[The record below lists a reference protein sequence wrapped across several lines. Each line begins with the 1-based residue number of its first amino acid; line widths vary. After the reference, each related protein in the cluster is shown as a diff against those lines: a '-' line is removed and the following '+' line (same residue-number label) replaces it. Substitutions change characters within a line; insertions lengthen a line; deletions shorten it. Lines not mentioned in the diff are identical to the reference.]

1 MLPRSAP
8 PSKSPLSDIELR
20 LRYLLPASLY
30 ASVWVD
36 PSPDSLMQVF
46 QHLRTMQHILQD
58 YTPHQLSDDPPR
70 PGQIRYSWQEGTLL
84 FNDLAGFTPL
94 MEASA
99 ASGRQ
104 GAVEL
109 LKLLNRYFS
118 EMIEIVSKSG
128 GDLLEFTGD
137 AILVQFLAS
146 KQNGDTA
153 QAVRAGL
160 RMQRA
165 MAHFQDIK
173 TPQGSFSLD
182 MRVGIHAGRFLAADI
197 GTPERMVHV
206 LLGQAVQRAKR
217 AESNGRVGRVCI
229 TLAAGDR
236 LQSQFQL
243 EPIDVN
249 HQLVIDNLGTA
260 GLGEYDITVP
270 RRRSA
275 TSVLFDRSVPGL
287 LDQIGG
293 AITRIEPLACFMP
306 APILNLL
313 VESAAQRQLEP
324 DFPVPTIVFINLVG
338 LPESVDVATASE
350 VEGLVARFSQTFAL
364 IHAVV
369 RSQGG
374 ILQKVTYHS
383 LGSDMLLYFG
393 ALGSHPTD
401 RVRAAETALAIR
413 KIVAQVPAPIIGGQE
428 IGVSC
433 RIGMAQ
439 GAVFAGEIGEP
450 RGRREFNIL
459 GDPVNTAAR
468 LMSHAAPNQILLS
481 EDVQQAIAP
490 HFQCRA
496 IGDLTLKGK
505 AAPMAVFELV

>member
-1 MLPRSAP
+1 
-8 PSKSPLSDIELR
+8 
-20 LRYLLPASLY
+20 
-30 ASVWVD
+30 
-36 PSPDSLMQVF
+36 MQVF
-46 QHLRTMQHILQD
+46 QHLRTMQHILHD

-84 FNDLAGFTPL
+84 FTDLAGFTPL
-94 MEASA
+94 MEANA
-99 ASGRQ
+99 ASGQQ

-109 LKLLNRYFS
+109 LQLLNRYFS
-118 EMIEIVSKSG
+118 AMIEIISKSG

-146 KQNGDTA
+146 KQGGDPA

-165 MAHFQDIK
+165 MAHFRDID
-173 TPQGSFSLD
+173 TPQGHFSLE
-182 MRVGIHAGRFLAADI
+182 MRVGIHSGRFLAADI

-206 LLGQAVQRAKR
+206 LLGQTVQQAKR
-217 AESNGRVGRVCI
+217 AEGRGTVGRVCV
-229 TLAAGDR
+229 TRVAGDR
-236 LQSQFQL
+236 LPAQLQL
-243 EPIDVN
+243 EPIDPHDQDVQ
-249 HQLVIDNLGTA
+249 HQLVVDDLEVEE
-260 GLGEYDITVP
+260 LGEYDITLP

-275 TSVLFDRSVPGL
+275 MSVLFDRSVEGL
-287 LDQIGG
+287 VDEIGG
-293 AITRIEPLACFMP
+293 AVTRIEPLACFMP

-313 VESAAQRQLEP
+313 VESAAQRQLVP
-324 DFPVPTIVFINLVG
+324 DFPVPTIVFINLLG
-338 LPESVDVATASE
+338 LPESVDRATASD
-350 VEGLVARFSQTFAL
+350 VEGVVARFSQTFAL
-364 IHAVV
+364 IHAAV

-401 RVRAAETALAIR
+401 RVRAAETALAVR
-413 KIVAQVPAPIIGGQE
+413 QIVAQVPAPTVGGQL
-428 IGVSC
+428 IGISC
-433 RIGMAQ
+433 RIGIAQ

-450 RGRREFNIL
+450 RGRREFNLL

-468 LMSHAAPNQILLS
+468 LMSRAAPNQILLS

-490 HFQCRA
+490 HFTCQA
-496 IGDLTLKGK
+496 IGNLILKGK
-505 AAPMAVFELV
+505 AAAMAVFELV

>member
-1 MLPRSAP
+1 
-8 PSKSPLSDIELR
+8 
-20 LRYLLPASLY
+20 
-30 ASVWVD
+30 
-36 PSPDSLMQVF
+36 MQVF
-46 QHLRTMQHILQD
+46 QHLRTMQHILHD
-58 YTPHQLSDDPPR
+58 YTPHQLSDNPPR

-84 FNDLAGFTPL
+84 FTDLAGFTPL
-94 MEASA
+94 MEANA
-99 ASGRQ
+99 ASGQQ

-109 LKLLNRYFS
+109 LQLLNRYFS

-146 KQNGDTA
+146 KQDGDTA

-165 MAHFQDIK
+165 MAHFRDID
-173 TPQGSFSLD
+173 TPQGHFSLE
-182 MRVGIHAGRFLAADI
+182 MRVGIHSGRFLAADI

-206 LLGQAVQRAKR
+206 LLGQPVQQAKR
-217 AESNGRVGRVCI
+217 AEGRGTVGRVCV
-229 TLAAGDR
+229 TRAAGDR
-236 LQSQFQL
+236 LPSQFQL
-243 EPIDVN
+243 EPIDPHYQDGHLDSGD
-249 HQLVIDNLGTA
+249 HQLVVDDLGIEE
-260 GLGEYDITVP
+260 LGEYDITLP

-275 TSVLFDRSVPGL
+275 MSVLFDRSVEGL
-287 LDQIGG
+287 VDEIGG
-293 AITRIEPLACFMP
+293 AVTRIEPLACFMP

-313 VESAAQRQLEP
+313 IESAAQRQLVP
-324 DFPVPTIVFINLVG
+324 DFPVPTIVFINLLG
-338 LPESVDVATASE
+338 LPESVDMATASE
-350 VEGLVARFSQTFAL
+350 VEGVVARFSQTFAL
-364 IHAVV
+364 IHAAV
-369 RSQGG
+369 RSHGG

-383 LGSDMLLYFG
+383 RGSDMLLYFG

-401 RVRAAETALAIR
+401 RVRAAETALAVR
-413 KIVAQVPAPIIGGQE
+413 QIVAQVPAPTVGGQM

-450 RGRREFNIL
+450 RGRREFNLL

-468 LMSHAAPNQILLS
+468 LMSRAAPNQILLS

-490 HFQCRA
+490 HFRCQA

>member
-1 MLPRSAP
+1 
-8 PSKSPLSDIELR
+8 
-20 LRYLLPASLY
+20 
-30 ASVWVD
+30 
-36 PSPDSLMQVF
+36 MQVF
-46 QHLRTMQHILQD
+46 QHLRTMQHILHD

-84 FNDLAGFTPL
+84 FTDLAGFTPL
-94 MEASA
+94 MEVNA
-99 ASGRQ
+99 ASGQQ

-109 LKLLNRYFS
+109 LQLLNRYFS
-118 EMIEIVSKSG
+118 AMIEIISKSG

-146 KQNGDTA
+146 KQGGDPA

-165 MAHFQDIK
+165 MAHFRDID
-173 TPQGSFSLD
+173 TPQGHFSLE
-182 MRVGIHAGRFLAADI
+182 MRVGIHSGRFLAADI

-206 LLGQAVQRAKR
+206 LLGQTVQQAKR
-217 AESNGRVGRVCI
+217 AEGRGTVGRVCV
-229 TLAAGDR
+229 TRAAGDR
-236 LQSQFQL
+236 LPAQLQL
-243 EPIDVN
+243 EPIDPRDQDAH
-249 HQLVIDNLGTA
+249 HQLVVDDLEIEE
-260 GLGEYDITVP
+260 LGEYDITLP

-275 TSVLFDRSVPGL
+275 MSVLFDRSIEGL
-287 LDQIGG
+287 VDEIGG
-293 AITRIEPLACFMP
+293 AVTRIEPLACFMP

-313 VESAAQRQLEP
+313 VESAAQRQLVP
-324 DFPVPTIVFINLVG
+324 DFPVPTIVFINLLG
-338 LPESVDVATASE
+338 LPESVDLATASE
-350 VEGLVARFSQTFAL
+350 VEGVVARFSQTFAL
-364 IHAVV
+364 IHAAV

-401 RVRAAETALAIR
+401 RVRAAETALAVR
-413 KIVAQVPAPIIGGQE
+413 QIVAQVPAPTVDGQL
-428 IGVSC
+428 IDVSC
-433 RIGMAQ
+433 RIGIAQ

-450 RGRREFNIL
+450 RGRREFNLL

-468 LMSHAAPNQILLS
+468 LMSRAAPNQILLS

-490 HFQCRA
+490 HFHCQA
-496 IGDLTLKGK
+496 IGNLTLKGK
-505 AAPMAVFELV
+505 AAAMAVFELVGAT

>member
-1 MLPRSAP
+1 
-8 PSKSPLSDIELR
+8 
-20 LRYLLPASLY
+20 
-30 ASVWVD
+30 
-36 PSPDSLMQVF
+36 MQVF
-46 QHLRTMQHILQD
+46 QHLRTMQHILHD

-84 FNDLAGFTPL
+84 FTDLAGFTPL
-94 MEASA
+94 MEVNA
-99 ASGRQ
+99 ASGQQ

-109 LKLLNRYFS
+109 LQLLNRYFS
-118 EMIEIVSKSG
+118 AMIEIISKSG

-146 KQNGDTA
+146 KQGGDPA

-165 MAHFQDIK
+165 MAHFRDID
-173 TPQGSFSLD
+173 TPQGHFSLE
-182 MRVGIHAGRFLAADI
+182 MRVGIHSGRFLAADI

-206 LLGQAVQRAKR
+206 LLGQTVQQAKR
-217 AESNGRVGRVCI
+217 AEGRGTVGRVCV
-229 TLAAGDR
+229 TRAAGDR
-236 LQSQFQL
+236 LPSQFQL
-243 EPIDVN
+243 EPIDPHYQDVH
-249 HQLVIDNLGTA
+249 HQLVVDDLEIEE
-260 GLGEYDITVP
+260 LGEYDITLP

-275 TSVLFDRSVPGL
+275 MSVLFDRSIEGL
-287 LDQIGG
+287 VDEIGG
-293 AITRIEPLACFMP
+293 AVTRIEPLACFMP

-313 VESAAQRQLEP
+313 VESAAQRQLVP
-324 DFPVPTIVFINLVG
+324 DFPVPTIVFINLLG
-338 LPESVDVATASE
+338 LPESVDMATASE
-350 VEGLVARFSQTFAL
+350 VEGVVARFSQTFAL
-364 IHAVV
+364 IHAAA

-401 RVRAAETALAIR
+401 RVRAAETALAVR
-413 KIVAQVPAPIIGGQE
+413 QIVAQVPAPTVDGQL
-428 IGVSC
+428 ISISC

-450 RGRREFNIL
+450 RGRREFNLL

-468 LMSHAAPNQILLS
+468 LMSRAAPNQILLS

-490 HFQCRA
+490 HFHCQA
-496 IGDLTLKGK
+496 IGNLTLKGK
-505 AAPMAVFELV
+505 AAAMAVFELVGAT

>member
-8 PSKSPLSDIELR
+8 PPKSPLSDIELR
-20 LRYLLPASLY
+20 LRHLLPASLY

-70 PGQIRYSWQEGTLL
+70 PGEIRYSWQEGTLL
-84 FNDLAGFTPL
+84 FTDLAGFTPL

-146 KQNGDTA
+146 KQDGDTA

-182 MRVGIHAGRFLAADI
+182 MRVGIHAGRFLSADI

-217 AESNGRVGRVCI
+217 AESSGTVGRVCI

-243 EPIDVN
+243 EPIDPN
-249 HQLVIDNLGTA
+249 HQLVIDNLGTE
-260 GLGEYDITVP
+260 GLGEYDITLP

-275 TSVLFDRSVPGL
+275 TSVLLDRSVPGL
-287 LDQIGG
+287 IDQIGG

-306 APILNLL
+306 APIFNLL

-338 LPESVDVATASE
+338 LPESVDVATDSE
-350 VEGLVARFSQTFAL
+350 VAGLVARFSQTFAL
-364 IHAVV
+364 IHAAV

-393 ALGSHPTD
+393 ALGSHPAD
-401 RVRAAETALAIR
+401 RVRAAETALAVR
-413 KIVAQVPAPIIGGQE
+413 KIVAQVPPPIVSGQE

-433 RIGMAQ
+433 RIGIAQ

-468 LMSHAAPNQILLS
+468 LMSCAAPNQILLS
-481 EDVQQAIAP
+481 EDVHEAIAP

-496 IGDLTLKGK
+496 IGNLTLKGK
-505 AAPMAVFELV
+505 AAPMAVFELL